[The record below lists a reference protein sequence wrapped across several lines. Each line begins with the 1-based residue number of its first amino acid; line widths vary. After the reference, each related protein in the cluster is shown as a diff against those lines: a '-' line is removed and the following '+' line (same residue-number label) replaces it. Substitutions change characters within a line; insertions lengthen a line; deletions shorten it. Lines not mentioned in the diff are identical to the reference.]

1 MIDGVR
7 APRRT
12 ELAITLT
19 AALAVIVS
27 PAVAPASRVTHRLRG
42 AHGSRG
48 APATRVT
55 PLYRPVGC
63 VRRGPS
69 VAYTHGP
76 RRRVVALSF
85 DDGPWPDTPA
95 FVRLLEREHVPATF
109 FLIGG
114 QVTDRYRSLLRRELR
129 DGDALGDHT
138 FTHPYLTRTGD
149 VRGQLQRTITAIRAQ
164 TNFTPCVFRPPYGAY
179 SGSVVATARALH
191 MATVLWNVDPRDY
204 TRPGVG
210 AIASRVLAQVHPG
223 SIVLSHDGGGP
234 REQTLA
240 AYGHIIRV
248 LRARGYRFVTVP
260 QLLGFHNVYE
270 RCRRTCLGEGIH
282 GPLPRGSVL
291 RHRPAR

>member
-1 MIDGVR
+1 VR
-7 APRRT
+7 LPGRT
-12 ELAITLT
+12 ELAVVLT
-19 AALAVIVS
+19 VALAATMS
-27 PAVAPASRVTHRLRG
+27 PAVAPASRV
-42 AHGSRG
+42 AHSARRVS
-48 APATRVT
+48 APRAGT
-55 PLYRPVGC
+55 LYRAVGC
-63 VRRGPS
+63 VQRGPS

-114 QVTDRYRSLLRRELR
+114 QVTGRYRSLLRRELR
-129 DGDALGDHT
+129 DGDALGDHS
-138 FTHPYLTRTGD
+138 FTHPFLTRTGD

-164 TNFTPCVFRPPYGAY
+164 TGFTPCVFRPPYGAY
-179 SGSVVATARALH
+179 SGSVVATARGLH

-204 TRPGVG
+204 TRPGAG
-210 AIASRVLAQVHPG
+210 TIASRVLAQVQPG

-240 AYGHIIRV
+240 AYGHIIGV

-260 QLLGFHNVYE
+260 RLLGFHNVYE
-270 RCRRTCLGEGIH
+270 RCQLTCMGEGVR

>member
-1 MIDGVR
+1 MILGVR
-7 APRRT
+7 LPARS
-12 ELAITLT
+12 ELAVVLSV
-19 AALAVIVS
+19 ALAGT
-27 PAVAPASRVTHRLRG
+27 VAPAAAPALRV
-42 AHGSRG
+42 AHGSHV
-48 APATRVT
+48 ASATRMAR
-55 PLYRPVGC
+55 LYRPVGC

-76 RRRVVALSF
+76 RHRVVALSF

-114 QVTDRYRSLLRRELR
+114 QVTDRYRPLLRRELR

-138 FTHPYLTRTGD
+138 FTHPFLTRTGD
-149 VRGQLQRTITAIRAQ
+149 VRGQLQRTISAIRAQ
-164 TNFTPCVFRPPYGAY
+164 TDFTPCVFRPPYGAY
-179 SGSVVATARALH
+179 SGSVVATARDLH
-191 MATVLWNVDPRDY
+191 MATVLWNADPRDY
-204 TRPGVG
+204 TRPGAG

-260 QLLGFHNVYE
+260 RLLGFHGVYE
-270 RCRRTCLGEGIH
+270 RCRRHCLGEGVH
-282 GPLPRGSVL
+282 GPLPRDSIV